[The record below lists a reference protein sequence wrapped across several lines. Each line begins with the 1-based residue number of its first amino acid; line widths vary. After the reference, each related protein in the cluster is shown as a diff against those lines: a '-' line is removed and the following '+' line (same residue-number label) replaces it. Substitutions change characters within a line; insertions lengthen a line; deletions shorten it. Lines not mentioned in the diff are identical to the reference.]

1 MLRLTAWGGT
11 VGRVVTRALRT
22 GITVGFIIG
31 SATLFADAAAAK
43 IDPQDAEFLAS
54 VNRSITELAGQPGPQ
69 ASSTCDRIVASAIN
83 MDAVIQS
90 ALSQMWGRI
99 SLRQRTAFRAAA
111 RRWAVRDCLRQS
123 QGNEGNPL
131 EFLGIRQGEDGERL
145 LATRSSKPAHTIIWH
160 LRGSG
165 RVRAVDVVIDGR
177 SMILSLRDETKALL
191 DRNSDDIDIAT
202 EILGR

>member
-1 MLRLTAWGGT
+1 MLRLRAWGGT
-11 VGRVVTRALRT
+11 VGRVVSRARRT
-22 GITVGFIIG
+22 GLTVGFIIG
-31 SATLFADAAAAK
+31 SATLFAGAAATK

-54 VNRSITELAGQPGPQ
+54 VNRSITELAGQAGPQ

-83 MDAVIQS
+83 MDAVTQS
-90 ALSQMWGRI
+90 ALSRMWGRI
-99 SLRQRTAFRAAA
+99 SPQQRIAFRAAA
-111 RRWAVRDCLRQS
+111 RRWAVRDCLRRN
-123 QGNEGNPL
+123 QGNGGNPL
-131 EFLGIRQGEDGERL
+131 EFLGVRQGEDGERL

-165 RVRAVDVVIDGR
+165 RVRAVDVVIDGG

-191 DRNSDDIDIAT
+191 DRNNGDFDMAT

>member
-1 MLRLTAWGGT
+1 M
-11 VGRVVTRALRT
+11 GRVVSRALRT
-22 GITVGFIIG
+22 GVTVGFIVG
-31 SATLFADAAAAK
+31 SATLFAEAAAAK
-43 IDPQDAEFLAS
+43 IDPQDADFLAS

-83 MDAVIQS
+83 MEAVAQS

-99 SLRQRTAFRAAA
+99 SLQQRTAYRAAA
-111 RRWAVRDCLRQS
+111 RRRAVRDCLRRN

-131 EFLGIRQGEDGERL
+131 EFLGIRQGEGGEGL

-177 SMILSLRDETKALL
+177 SMISRSATKRRLFLTATVTTLT
-191 DRNSDDIDIAT
+191 IAT